1 MRTVLY
7 GELVESRKTF
17 KNHTRKTIVM
27 LPALG
32 VPSPNIYM
40 KPLAEALTTTYNVV
54 VIEPFGYGLAEI
66 TEMER
71 TVEHLNI
78 ELYEALERLEID
90 SCILLVHSFAGVYG
104 MRFLHSYPQKVRGV
118 IAIENTVY
126 SESLSEGM
134 AAEQSQMLRAMKE
147 FDLLRNSFENL
158 ADFRRA
164 IKAEPL
170 KYGAELPKIV
180 GYEYDEKDREE
191 YYDAYARSCNQT
203 IQNEIENMNLALES
217 IKDIKFPST
226 LPVLVLLSSDNVAAM
241 PEWKTTHQEQL
252 DIFSGKHNLISVQGN
267 HYIWYT
273 NLADVVK
280 QIVEWDDA
288 KA

>member
-40 KPLAEALTTTYNVV
+40 KPLAEALTTIYNVV

-104 MRFLHSYPQKVRGV
+104 MRFFAFLSAEGSRSHCDRK
-118 IAIENTVY
+118 Y
-126 SESLSEGM
+126 SL
-134 AAEQSQMLRAMKE
+134 
-147 FDLLRNSFENL
+147 
-158 ADFRRA
+158 
-164 IKAEPL
+164 
-170 KYGAELPKIV
+170 
-180 GYEYDEKDREE
+180 
-191 YYDAYARSCNQT
+191 
-203 IQNEIENMNLALES
+203 
-217 IKDIKFPST
+217 
-226 LPVLVLLSSDNVAAM
+226 
-241 PEWKTTHQEQL
+241 
-252 DIFSGKHNLISVQGN
+252 
-267 HYIWYT
+267 
-273 NLADVVK
+273 
-280 QIVEWDDA
+280 
-288 KA
+288 